1 MDSDYES
8 EIEVPKKKKQ
18 LQNEEKKNITLE
30 KSFEN
35 KISPDETF
43 EEPNVKKELTS
54 PSFKKKIKK
63 EKSNTNNFN
72 EYNILYKDLNT
83 SINLSNFKKETS
95 SEFDFSLKKILDN
108 VNKKINQTDRKKKK
122 QENKYNVIPKTLF
135 EKEYSTSIQEARNT
149 NITILKSEE
158 SYSEDV
164 ENNEN
169 NTLQSTQNLHEKVN
183 MKKKIKKCKIRD
195 IKSIKES
202 NTEAQEEIIDCDIPK
217 ENKKHHRSKAFSSIE
232 NSFGNDSIQ
241 KKKRKHSE
249 VNTKMLPV
257 KKQEHCSQIK
267 DGGLNDES
275 FANESSKKKK
285 KIKKESISLEDC
297 SLSSQEI
304 TLEVKKSIK
313 SKKHKKETSMEEN
326 LESNS
331 ENLEKII
338 ICDTPKK
345 IKKLKHDKEIND
357 DYLSED
363 NSCDKFYSKRNGFF
377 PPKRSS
383 TFTDSPEPTVEDL
396 FNVTSS
402 DLQVIKNLEIQL
414 PFFIP
419 QLHKIATCACKI
431 TKKKKSEIED
441 LDIVV
446 KTGPYTKEEDR
457 QIKKNWLEF
466 CQEHDWDEHHPS
478 PFLKFKHESREF
490 LKLKERT
497 KFLQFLG
504 RGLENRYLYSIYA
517 RFKRLYLHTV
527 IKTGRFS
534 DDEDKEIF
542 SYITN
547 STSRIPFVDLA
558 KSLNRDKI
566 AIEKRYNYLLTNSTT
581 TAKLKWTDEIIHQFI
596 KRIMKVTKCN
606 DVMALKNRQITLK
619 EWSKIARK
627 LEFGLS
633 SRQLQRKWKNSVYV
647 RLFAAD
653 ALTPQQIKIS
663 LIKRF
668 LKKKYTDWKEI
679 SWTGLSKK
687 YEGYTADKLYSLF
700 KNMVYKFV
708 PKEKQDNLEVSLL
721 YLDKRIILHQA
732 QPRSFNISIIKM
744 EDIESG

>member
-241 KKKRKHSE
+241 KKKRKHS
-249 VNTKMLPV
+249 
-257 KKQEHCSQIK
+257 
-267 DGGLNDES
+267 
-275 FANESSKKKK
+275 
-285 KIKKESISLEDC
+285 
-297 SLSSQEI
+297 
-304 TLEVKKSIK
+304 
-313 SKKHKKETSMEEN
+313 EEN